1 MRKMIAMMVL
11 ISTLG
16 VGLPLVYRTI
26 YRRFFGV
33 RSEVYLE
40 EQIMEYYYE
49 DEVRVIVEQ
58 MARAKMRPPVNASL
72 HKVTGEI
79 IPNENGLYF
88 DVDAIVNSVVT
99 APAKSRIALQGIEV
113 VPSLRTEH
121 LAELTDV
128 LGDFSTP
135 LLGSPGRV
143 ENIRLSLA
151 AINNTVVLPGEV
163 FSFNEVV
170 GERTVERG
178 YRNAPIILGE
188 AVVPGVGGGVCQS
201 STTLYNAVREAQME
215 IVERRIHSVAPSYIK
230 HGLDATVAWPY
241 TDFKFMNDSDT
252 PVIVRA
258 EIQGWRVRVWIL
270 GKDGGE
276 ME

>member
-16 VGLPLVYRTI
+16 VGLPMLYRTI
-26 YRRFFGV
+26 NRRFFGV
-33 RSEVYLE
+33 HSQVYLDE
-40 EQIMEYYYE
+40 RLMEYYYE

-58 MARAKMRPPVNASL
+58 MCRAKMRPPVNASL

-79 IPNENGLYF
+79 IPHENGLYF
-88 DVDAIVNSVVT
+88 DVDALVRSVVT
-99 APAKSRIALQGIEV
+99 APAKARIPLQGIEV
-113 VPSLRTEH
+113 VPFLRTEH
-121 LAELTDV
+121 LVELTDII
-128 LGDFSTP
+128 GDFSTP

-151 AINNTVVLPGEV
+151 AINNTVVLPGET

-188 AVVPGVGGGVCQS
+188 AVVPGVGGGICQT
-201 STTLYNAVREAQME
+201 STTLYNAVREAKME

-241 TDFKFMNDSDT
+241 TDFKFRNDSDT
-252 PVIVRA
+252 PIIVKA

-270 GKDGGE
+270 GKDGGGE
-276 ME
+276 K